1 MRAAISQCPGHGRGT
16 ERTSFPPIGSVVAR
30 ITAAGTG
37 AAVLGLVALIAGLAL
52 SRNRPQ
58 DGAVDRQDE
67 ESLGASA

>member
-1 MRAAISQCPGHGRGT
+1 MCAAISQCPGHCRGT

-30 ITAAGTG
+30 ITAASIG
-37 AAVLGLVALIAGLAL
+37 AAMLGLVALIAGLAL

-67 ESLGASA
+67 ESLGTSA